1 MISSERPSDVP
12 PLARRRTIGT
22 GPRAVIDR
30 EYVLAHQQS
39 GDHARFL
46 RAPGLRLDG
55 VEAAFVAVTRNDILL
70 VERPDRAFFL
80 HCYQGSL
87 CIERPNKPPVV
98 LRPNDSVGI
107 EKSARLLIKA
117 EGGGEVTLFL
127 SSIPRRHAYI
137 ANLNDDIIFISAGEE
152 PISSMMRLMVE
163 AARLELARGTVD
175 MEVVRRLCEVIMLQL
190 LRRVQVGVVRMGQAP
205 EAIRYDA
212 HILRAWSA
220 YFAAPSAP
228 WTVEKLADA
237 AGLSR
242 SAFFERF
249 RTIFGA
255 PPLETLTRIRLD
267 HAKQLLTASQAPLP
281 EIAVAVGYQ
290 SESALI
296 RAFKREFGIAPGQ
309 WRKEAACKV
318 SAAS

>member
-1 MISSERPSDVP
+1 MAD
-12 PLARRRTIGT
+12 
-22 GPRAVIDR
+22 
-30 EYVLAHQQS
+30 QQS

-55 VEAAFVAVTRNDILL
+55 VEADFVAVTPDNILTI
-70 VERPDRAFFL
+70 ERPDRAFFL
-80 HCYQGSL
+80 HSHRGPL
-87 CIERPNKPPVV
+87 CIERPGKLPVF

-107 EKSARLLIKA
+107 EKSARLLIRA
-117 EGGGEVTLFL
+117 EGVGEATLFL

-137 ANLNDDIIFISAGEE
+137 ANLNDDIIFIPAGEE
-152 PISSMMRLMVE
+152 PISSVVRLMVE

-190 LRRVQVGVVRMGQAP
+190 LRHVQVGVVRMGRAP

-309 WRKEAACKV
+309 WRKEAVCRGLQ
-318 SAAS
+318 AS

>member
-1 MISSERPSDVP
+1 MTD
-12 PLARRRTIGT
+12 
-22 GPRAVIDR
+22 
-30 EYVLAHQQS
+30 QQS

-46 RAPGLRLDG
+46 RAPGLRLDD
-55 VEAAFVAVTRNDILL
+55 VEAEFVAIGRTAPFAVARA
-70 VERPDRAFFL
+70 DRAFFL
-80 HCYQGSL
+80 FALSGSASV
-87 CIERPNKPPVV
+87 ERAGKIPTH
-98 LRPNDSVGI
+98 LLEGDALGI
-107 EKSARLLIKA
+107 EKGAAMTIRA
-117 EGGGEVTLFL
+117 AGHDGAVLFV

-137 ANLNDDIIFISAGEE
+137 ANLPDDIIHIAAGER
-152 PISSMMRLMVE
+152 PMSSMLRLMVE
-163 AARLELARGTVD
+163 AARLELERGVAD

-190 LRRVQVGVVRMGQAP
+190 LRRVQIGVVRMGQAP
-205 EAIRYDA
+205 EAIRHDA

-267 HAKQLLTASQAPLP
+267 QAKQLLEASQAPLP

-296 RAFKREFGIAPGQ
+296 RAFKREFGVAPGQ
-309 WRKEAACKV
+309 WRKGAARGAPTGLP
-318 SAAS
+318 SRN

>member
-1 MISSERPSDVP
+1 MFLRSARCKTISAA
-12 PLARRRTIGT
+12 L
-22 GPRAVIDR
+22 RAVIDR
-30 EYVLAHQQS
+30 EYALTDQQS

-46 RAPGLRLDG
+46 RAPGLRFDD
-55 VEAAFVAVTRNDILL
+55 VEAEFIAIGPAKPVAVA
-70 VERPDRAFFL
+70 RPDRAFFL
-80 HCYQGSL
+80 FAFRGSVSV
-87 CIERPNKPPVV
+87 ERAGNAPTA
-98 LRPNDSVGI
+98 LREGDSLGI
-107 EKSARLLIKA
+107 EKGAAMSIKA
-117 EGGGEVTLFL
+117 TGNDGALLLT

-137 ANLNDDIIFISAGEE
+137 ANLPEGIVFIAAQEQ
-152 PISSMMRLMVE
+152 PIASMLRLMVE
-163 AARLELARGTVD
+163 AARLELARDAVD
-175 MEVVRRLCEVIMLQL
+175 MEVVRRLCEIIMLQL
-190 LRRVQVGVVRMGQAP
+190 LRRVQAGVVRMGQAP
-205 EAIRYDA
+205 EAIRHDA

-220 YFAAPSAP
+220 YFAAPAAA

-267 HAKQLLTASQAPLP
+267 HAKQLLETSQAPLS

-296 RAFKREFGIAPGQ
+296 RAFKREFDIAPGQ
-309 WRKEAACKV
+309 WRKEAMRSTPATL
-318 SAAS
+318 AERR